1 MVSIC
6 KYRSPLGDL
15 LLAAD
20 EEGLT
25 GLWFVGQ
32 KYYANGL
39 PVESIWQETKIL
51 TETRRW
57 LDTYFSGEE
66 PKFTPPLHPVG
77 TAFRQAV
84 WKILLQIPYGQT
96 VTYGE
101 IAQQLAAEQGIS
113 TMSAQAVGGAVGH
126 NKMSII
132 IPCHRV
138 IGADG
143 SLTGYAGGIDKKI
156 ALLKLEGTD
165 KYESLCSTNI
175 G

>member
-39 PVESIWQETKIL
+39 PDESIWQETKIL

-113 TMSAQAVGGAVGH
+113 MMSAQAVGGAVGH
-126 NKMSII
+126 NKISII

-156 ALLKLEGTD
+156 ALLRLEGTD

>member
-1 MVSIC
+1 MIYIST
-6 KYRSPLGDL
+6 YLSPLGNI

-20 EEGLT
+20 DIGLT
-25 GLWFVGQ
+25 GLWFEGQ
-32 KYYANGL
+32 KYFANTL
-39 PVESIWQETKIL
+39 PDKRIVQETKIL
-51 TETRRW
+51 TEAKKW
-57 LDTYFSGEE
+57 LDIYFSGEE

-126 NKMSII
+126 NKISVI

-156 ALLKLEGTD
+156 ALLGLEGTD

>member
-1 MVSIC
+1 M
-6 KYRSPLGDL
+6 
-15 LLAAD
+15 AAD
-20 EEGLT
+20 ENGLI
-25 GLWFVGQ
+25 GLWFEGQ
-32 KYYANGL
+32 KYFADTL
-39 PVESIWQETKIL
+39 PDEHVSQETPVL
-51 TETRRW
+51 TKAKKW
-57 LDTYFSGEE
+57 LDIYFSGEE

-126 NKMSII
+126 NKISVI

-156 ALLKLEGTD
+156 ALLGLEGTD

>member
-32 KYYANGL
+32 KYYAHGL
-39 PVESIWQETKIL
+39 PDESIWQETKIL

-57 LDTYFSGEE
+57 LDIYFSGEE

-101 IAQQLAAEQGIS
+101 IAQQLAAEQGF
-113 TMSAQAVGGAVGH
+113 
-126 NKMSII
+126 
-132 IPCHRV
+132 PRCLHRLSEGRLDTIKYRLSFPV
-138 IGADG
+138 IE
-143 SLTGYAGGIDKKI
+143 
-156 ALLKLEGTD
+156 LLVQMEA
-165 KYESLCSTNI
+165 
-175 G
+175 

>member
-39 PVESIWQETKIL
+39 PDESIWQETKIL

-57 LDTYFSGEE
+57 LDIYFSGEE

-77 TAFRQAV
+77 TGCV
-84 WKILLQIPYGQT
+84 EDT
-96 VTYGE
+96 
-101 IAQQLAAEQGIS
+101 
-113 TMSAQAVGGAVGH
+113 SAD
-126 NKMSII
+126 SI
-132 IPCHRV
+132 RT
-138 IGADG
+138 DG
-143 SLTGYAGGIDKKI
+143 
-156 ALLKLEGTD
+156 
-165 KYESLCSTNI
+165 NI
-175 G
+175 W

>member
-15 LLAAD
+15 LLATD

-39 PVESIWQETKIL
+39 PDESIWQETKIL

-57 LDTYFSGEE
+57 LDIYFSGEE

-113 TMSAQAVGGAVGH
+113 MMSAQAVGGAVGH
-126 NKMSII
+126 NKISII

-156 ALLKLEGTD
+156 ALLRLEGTD

-175 G
+175 E

>member
-1 MVSIC
+1 MVAIC

-15 LLAAD
+15 LLATD

-32 KYYANGL
+32 KHYANGL
-39 PVESIWQETKIL
+39 PDENIWQETKIL

-66 PKFTPPLHPVG
+66 PKFTPPLHSVG

-101 IAQQLAAEQGIS
+101 IAQQFAAEQGIS

-126 NKMSII
+126 NKISII

-156 ALLKLEGTD
+156 ALLRLEGTD